1 MAAATAML
9 PVFSPPCS
17 CPRNPSLVS
26 QLRRFLSSSPSSP
39 SYSAL
44 KIHGRI
50 FKSYNKQALKASSSS
65 SSPKMP
71 FANDLILICDGRA
84 MGKGISLLLPIANA
98 LRLPN
103 ELVEDSKL
111 VPMDSDDPSYGSPE
125 YLIHVM
131 RLVLLSCEPLVNKR
145 GQKYTLSVH
154 DGISARGYNSSYKT
168 WMGTFCC

>member
-65 SSPKMP
+65 SSSPKV
-71 FANDLILICDGRA
+71 
-84 MGKGISLLLPIANA
+84 KG
-98 LRLPN
+98 LPN

-111 VPMDSDDPSYGSPE
+111 VPMDSDDPSYGSPVSTTAPKR
-125 YLIHVM
+125 HGWG
-131 RLVLLSCEPLVNKR
+131 LSAVNI
-145 GQKYTLSVH
+145 LH
-154 DGISARGYNSSYKT
+154 
-168 WMGTFCC
+168 